1 MGWILCCVITVTV
14 TEICLCSVPSV
25 VKIYGAHLKAS
36 AAMVRLRLY
45 AVLALLP
52 PNTYEGTSRLTR
64 CSRLASTGQYWYN
77 SWLCTGMWKVG
88 LHNQLTRNERCIG
101 NFLRWKCRIH
111 YVLHFVDV
119 LALRNCINMYCICTH
134 THAHARTHHHPYPDA
149 HRVTF

>member
-1 MGWILCCVITVTV
+1 MNTLYAVIVTWLNASRKIQVGDGLNRSAGGRGGAVSNALSGTMGWILCCVITVTV
-14 TEICLCSVPSV
+14 TKICLCSVPSV

-52 PNTYEGTSRLTR
+52 PNTYEGMSWLTR

-88 LHNQLTRNERCIG
+88 LHNQLTGNE
-101 NFLRWKCRIH
+101 
-111 YVLHFVDV
+111 
-119 LALRNCINMYCICTH
+119 
-134 THAHARTHHHPYPDA
+134 
-149 HRVTF
+149 